1 MLTKQE
7 RLILICNEVLFG
19 AKSVQKG
26 LFQFTAS
33 ELEEVCDYAQG
44 HGLMVILASSFDQID
59 TSEEETTD
67 LQDTKIGYFLLAK
80 DIKAQYRD
88 MKESAIMLA
97 RMLQDNG
104 LDVMFMKGAT
114 LAQFY
119 PKKSW
124 RNCSDI
130 DCYLY
135 GRQQEVFEVLRKAQV
150 DVYDTHMY
158 HGHAELKDVSI
169 ELHQQ
174 FLEVGEVRTNA
185 VVQEALASLAETEG
199 RKYPSQWLPEDIH
212 RAYDMTPTMN
222 AIFLLRHMSKHFVWE
237 TVLLRQLYD
246 WGLFLK
252 HQGHLVNWQ
261 RVEQVY
267 EEAGMT
273 DFARRILA
281 IVTDRMKMPV
291 GDCCPLTPLDDQWT
305 ELMWQTI
312 YSIAELSPF
321 YKIPIIRGFYRRSEF
336 LRNKWRFHITYSR
349 DSYWRTWWYVF
360 LRAFKTI
367 YKDSIQKF

>member
-19 AKSVQKG
+19 TKSEQEG
-26 LFQFTAS
+26 LFRFTAS

-67 LQDTKIGYFLLAK
+67 LQDTKIGYYLLAD

-88 MKESAIMLA
+88 RKESAIMLA
-97 RMLQDNG
+97 RMLQDKG
-104 LDVMFMKGAT
+104 LDIMFMKGTT
-114 LAQFY
+114 LAQLY

-135 GRQQEVFEVLRKAQV
+135 GRQQEVFEALRQAGIE
-150 DVYDTHMY
+150 VYDTHMY
-158 HGHAELKDVSI
+158 HGHAELKDISV

-185 VVQEALASLAETEG
+185 VVQQALASLAETEG
-199 RKYPSQWLPEDIH
+199 REYPSRWLPKDIC

-261 RVEQVY
+261 YVEQVY
-267 EEAGMT
+267 DEAGMT
-273 DFARRILA
+273 EFARRMLA

-291 GDCCPLTPLDDQWT
+291 GDCCPLQPLDDQWT
-305 ELMWQTI
+305 ERMWQTI
-312 YSIAELSPF
+312 YSIAELSPLSRIPIVKGF
-321 YKIPIIRGFYRRSEF
+321 YKRSEF
-336 LRNKWRFHITYSR
+336 LRNKWRFRITYSR

-360 LRAFKTI
+360 LRGFKTI